1 MKGLIRWLEKYFMPI
16 ASKVGEQRHL
26 KALRDGILAMI
37 PLLLIGSFFLIMA
50 FPPIP
55 VLADF
60 VAPYVDSLL
69 TVVNATFNI
78 LALIV
83 AFSTAHS
90 LANSYKL
97 DALAAGSFSVSVFL
111 LATLTKSGGI
121 NLDLLGSKGLF
132 VAVILAFLV
141 VEMQRMMIKKNI
153 VINMP
158 EGVPPAVARSFVALI
173 PGFFI
178 VVLIWLINCI
188 LLRTTGLSMHGVINQ
203 VVTIPL
209 LSLGGNIFATLIAIF
224 VGQVLWCFGLHG
236 TALVDGIMRPIWMMF
251 SQQNAVAKAA
261 GETIPNI
268 FSQQFV
274 ETFILIGGA
283 GTTLALA
290 VLLVTTVKSKQL
302 KALGKLAIWP
312 AIFNINEIIIFGMP
326 IVMNPIMWIPFIL
339 APVICALIT
348 YFALASGLVDRPYA
362 YVPWTT
368 PALFSGFLV
377 TGDWKASALQFVNF
391 SVSAVLYY
399 PFLKTLDNAKV
410 REEQGSET
418 GEFDEINKISA
429 GAIDSNAKETITLG
443 TTL

>member
-1 MKGLIRWLEKYFMPI
+1 MKGLVRWLEKYFMPI
-16 ASKVGEQRHL
+16 ASKVGQQRHL
-26 KALRDGILAMI
+26 KALRDGIVAMI

-83 AFSTAHS
+83 AFSTAYS

-97 DALAAGSFSVSVFL
+97 DTVAAGSFSVSVFL
-111 LATLTKSGGI
+111 LATLTKSGSI
-121 NLDLLGSKGLF
+121 NLELLGSKGLF

-141 VEMQRMMIKKNI
+141 VEMQRIMIKKNI

-158 EGVPPAVARSFVALI
+158 EGVPPAVSRSFVALI
-173 PGFFI
+173 PGFAI
-178 VVLIWLINCI
+178 VVMVWLFNCI
-188 LLRTTGLSMHGVINQ
+188 LLKTTGLSIYGAINQ

-209 LSLGGNIFATLIAIF
+209 LDLGGNIFATLIAIF

-236 TALVDGIMRPIWMMF
+236 TALVDGIMRPIWMTF

-261 GETIPNI
+261 GEMIPNI

-274 ETFILIGGA
+274 ETFVLIGGS

-290 VLLVTTVKSKQL
+290 VLLVTMVKSKQL
-302 KALGKLAIWP
+302 KALGKMAIWP

-339 APVICALIT
+339 APVICSLIT
-348 YFALASGLVDRPYA
+348 YFALVTGLVDRPYA

-377 TGDWKASALQFVNF
+377 TGDWKASVLQFVNF
-391 SVSAVLYY
+391 IVATLLYY

-410 REEQGSET
+410 LEEQG
-418 GEFDEINKISA
+418 GESSNSGESIA
-429 GAIDSNAKETITLG
+429 DSNEKETVTLG
-443 TTL
+443 TTS